1 MPKGPFESL
10 RDPILLRAK
19 QTMIKKIVL
28 FTSIALLI
36 MGGVILFAPSK
47 TVLSI
52 SNRKNSNQRIYSSLA
67 YKNGFIIS
75 YTHSVNKGRVHDFY
89 KCDQEEEALV
99 LQSTHFV
106 SYGAGIPEPEETP
119 GATFIALDNCYII
132 SNINRVVPKLVMA
145 VGLIADHGFAIAEP
159 DFSSDYENDFNNIEG
174 EIFLTDYFPPQTS
187 LIFEIDKVSLA
198 GYLAHKID

>member
-1 MPKGPFESL
+1 
-10 RDPILLRAK
+10 
-19 QTMIKKIVL
+19 MIKKIVL

-36 MGGVILFAPSK
+36 IGGVILFAPSK

-52 SNRKNSNQRIYSSLA
+52 SNRKNPNQRIYSSLA

-159 DFSSDYENDFNNIEG
+159 DLSSDYENDFNNIEG

>member
-1 MPKGPFESL
+1 MS
-10 RDPILLRAK
+10 
-19 QTMIKKIVL
+19 KKKVFL
-28 FTSIALLI
+28 FTAVFLLI
-36 MGGVILFAPSK
+36 FGGVILFTPSK
-47 TVLSI
+47 TVLVI
-52 SNRKNSNQRIYSSLA
+52 SNRKNSNQRLYSDLA

-89 KCDQEEEALV
+89 KCDPNEEALV

-145 VGLIADHGFAIAEP
+145 VGLIADHTFAVDDA
-159 DFSSDYENDFNNIEG
+159 DFIEIPLKDFFE
-174 EIFLTDYFPPQTS
+174 PQTS
-187 LIFEIDKVSLA
+187 LIFEIEKISFA
-198 GYLAHKID
+198 GYLAHNID

>member
-1 MPKGPFESL
+1 
-10 RDPILLRAK
+10 
-19 QTMIKKIVL
+19 MIKKIVL
-28 FTSIALLI
+28 FTSITLLI
-36 MGGVILFAPSK
+36 IGGVILFAPSK

-52 SNRKNSNQRIYSSLA
+52 SNRKNPNQRIYSSLA

-132 SNINRVVPKLVMA
+132 SNINRVVSKLIMA

-159 DFSSDYENDFNNIEG
+159 DLSSDYENDFNNIEG

>member
-1 MPKGPFESL
+1 M
-10 RDPILLRAK
+10 
-19 QTMIKKIVL
+19 KKRIVL
-28 FTSIALLI
+28 FTSIVLLI
-36 MGGVILFAPSK
+36 IGGVILFAPSK
-47 TVLSI
+47 TVLVI
-52 SNRKNSNQRIYSSLA
+52 SNRKNSNQRLYSDLA

-89 KCDQEEEALV
+89 KCDPNEEALV

-119 GATFIALDNCYII
+119 GATFIALDDCYII

-159 DFSSDYENDFNNIEG
+159 DFSSDYENDFNNIKG
-174 EIFLTDYFPPQTS
+174 EIFLTDYFQPQTS
-187 LIFEIDKVSLA
+187 LIFEIDKVSIA
-198 GYLAHKID
+198 GYLAHNID